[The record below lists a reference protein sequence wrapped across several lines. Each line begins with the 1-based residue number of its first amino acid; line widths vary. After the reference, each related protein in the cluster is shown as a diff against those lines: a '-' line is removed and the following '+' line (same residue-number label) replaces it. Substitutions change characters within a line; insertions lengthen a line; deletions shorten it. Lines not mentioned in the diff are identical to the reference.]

1 MAQALLRP
9 EDDVCP
15 ALDPEQSAKNAG
27 LRYLGDDGPGITR
40 RRSGTGFSYRDA
52 KGAAIRDAETLD
64 RIRALAIPPAYENVW
79 ISPDPRG
86 HIQATGRDVRGRKQ
100 YRYHPKWTEIRS
112 ETKFERLIEFAD
124 RLPQIR
130 AGIEE
135 DIARRGMTRD
145 RVLATIVWLLDQ
157 TLIRIGN
164 DRYRRDNKSFGLTT
178 LLNRHVEAGS
188 SALKFNFVGKSGK
201 AWKLSVQDR
210 RIARVVRACQEIPGQ
225 HLFQYIDED
234 GSRCAV
240 DSGDVNDYIRDTIG
254 QGFTAKHFR
263 TWAGTV
269 TALDALGEEDVPA
282 SKAHATRRL
291 NAAVDRVAERLVNT
305 RTISRKCYIHPAVVD
320 AYLEGSLV
328 EGLKDARRRARPVEG
343 LKPEEALTLKFLK
356 LRLSAG

>member
-1 MAQALLRP
+1 MLRVGEISLESHRSMPARLKHVSDEKPGLTRKMTSFGFRYFYPDGRPVRDRAL
-9 EDDVCP
+9 V
-15 ALDPEQSAKNAG
+15 K
-27 LRYLGDDGPGITR
+27 
-40 RRSGTGFSYRDA
+40 
-52 KGAAIRDAETLD
+52 
-64 RIRALAIPPAYENVW
+64 RINALAIPPAYTDVW
-79 ISPDPRG
+79 ICPDPRG

-112 ETKFERLIEFAD
+112 ETKFERLIEFAE

-135 DIARRGMTRD
+135 DIARRGMKRD

-234 GSRCAV
+234 GSRCPV
-240 DSGDVNDYIRDTIG
+240 DSGDVNEYIRDTIG

-269 TALDALGEEDVPA
+269 TALDALGEEEAPS
-282 SKAHATRRL
+282 SKAQATRRL

-305 RTISRKCYIHPAVVD
+305 RAISRKCYIHPAVID
-320 AYLEGSLV
+320 SYLEGSLV
-328 EGLKDARRRARPVEG
+328 DGLKDARRRVRPVEG
-343 LKPEEALTLKFLK
+343 LEPEEALTLKFLK
-356 LRLSAG
+356 LRLAAG